1 MAEKTIKARVMRDF
15 WRSADDRVRAGTV
28 VEVPVESLLE
38 GMESGILERV
48 KDDK

>member
-1 MAEKTIKARVMRDF
+1 MAEKMMTARVMRDF

-28 VEVPVESLLE
+28 VEVPVEALLD
-38 GMESGILERV
+38 GMEKGILERV